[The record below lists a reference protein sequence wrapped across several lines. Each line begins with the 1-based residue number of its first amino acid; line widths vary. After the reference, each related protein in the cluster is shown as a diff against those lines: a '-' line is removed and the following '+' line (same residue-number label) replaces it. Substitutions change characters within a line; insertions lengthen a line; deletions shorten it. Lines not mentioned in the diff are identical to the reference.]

1 MGKLP
6 RDFYTRG
13 TLEVAKDLLGKI
25 LVHETPEGITKG
37 KIVEVEAYCGVS
49 DKGAHAYGGL
59 RTDRTEIMF
68 GPGGF
73 SYVYLIYGMHS
84 CMNIV
89 TEKKEVP
96 ECVFL
101 RALEPVEGI
110 ELMKKRRKT
119 DKLKNLCN
127 GPGKLCQAMG
137 IDRSCYGLDLLGG
150 QLYVEEPERGGEKS
164 KRQETDLEK
173 SGKKSLRQEANPVE
187 IVASK
192 RINIDYAQEAKDFLW
207 RFSIKGN
214 PFVSAKV

>member
-1 MGKLP
+1 MKKLP
-6 RDFYTRG
+6 RNFYTRN
-13 TLEVAKDLLGKI
+13 TLEVAKDLLGKV

-37 KIVEVEAYCGVS
+37 KIVEVEAYCGVG

-89 TEKKEVP
+89 TEKKDVP

-101 RALEPVEGI
+101 RALEPIEGI
-110 ELMKKRRKT
+110 GLMEKRRNT
-119 DKLKNLCN
+119 DKLKNLCS

-137 IDRSCYGLDLLGG
+137 IDRSCYGLDLLGDK
-150 QLYVEEPERGGEKS
+150 LYVE
-164 KRQETDLEK
+164 QLAI
-173 SGKKSLRQEANPVE
+173 SGKAGAGQEQESFE
-187 IVASK
+187 IAASK
-192 RINIDYAQEAKDFLW
+192 RINIDYAEEAKDFLW
-207 RFSIKGN
+207 RFSIQVN
-214 PFVSAKV
+214 PFVSVKA

>member
-1 MGKLP
+1 MKKLP
-6 RDFYTRG
+6 RNFYTRS
-13 TLEVAKDLLGKI
+13 TLEVARDLLGKV

-37 KIVEVEAYCGVS
+37 KIVEVEAYCGVG

-89 TEKKEVP
+89 TEKKDVP

-101 RALEPVEGI
+101 RALEPIEGI
-110 ELMKKRRKT
+110 ELMEKRRKT
-119 DKLKNLCN
+119 DKLKNLCS

-137 IDRSCYGLDLLGG
+137 IDRSCYGLDLLGDK
-150 QLYVEEPERGGEKS
+150 LYVEQPAK
-164 KRQETDLEK
+164 KRKAGAGQEE
-173 SGKKSLRQEANPVE
+173 EAFE

-192 RINIDYAQEAKDFLW
+192 RINIDYAEEAKDFLW

-214 PFVSAKV
+214 PFVSVKI

>member
-1 MGKLP
+1 MKKLP
-6 RDFYTRG
+6 RDFYTRS
-13 TLEVAKDLLGKI
+13 TLEVAKDLLGKV

-37 KIVEVEAYCGVS
+37 KIVEVEAYCGVA

-101 RALEPVEGI
+101 RALEPVEGM
-110 ELMKKRRKT
+110 ELMEKRRKT

-137 IDRSCYGLDLLGG
+137 IDRSCYGLDLLGE
-150 QLYVEEPERGGEKS
+150 QLYVEYPEKNRKTGLEQEEEPF
-164 KRQETDLEK
+164 
-173 SGKKSLRQEANPVE
+173 E

-192 RINIDYAQEAKDFLW
+192 RINIDYAEEAKDFLW